1 MTSTVRKTPGL
12 HHANPRAVLRTKLTN
27 DVSMRASTARPSNH
41 VTGGMSPEARAAM
54 LLTREETKDSLTRA
68 RHTSLPRANTNLSIV
83 NKNKI
88 AASGNGNIRNLE
100 PLAPIPTSQ
109 HRLKPS
115 PTSDSG
121 SRERSKPAAST
132 SDFNDSGFSSVRRH
146 PLGAAAANTII
157 DTVTDTDDKFE
168 MDSNNNS
175 SIKTNARQH
184 RQHRALSRI
193 SRKHP
198 TLRKGNS
205 LDADDDEYYEDG
217 DSLEDGFSP
226 GRTLTNA
233 NLSAAKQKG
242 VDRDSG
248 VGDKSKDKAKTNSF
262 VMALDAALEAN
273 CISRLRGDITDQA
286 EGIGAAPGTVRA
298 LNGGR
303 LSNAQEVVV
312 NVCHG
317 DCEKELVFH
326 DDDDDSLDTARAAS
340 EIRVNTWL
348 EYNENFPPEELD
360 YDSDADADSYLDFRP
375 DTAAAQATKSTKTT
389 LRVPTARVKS
399 SVKPVNNKNQLIPIA
414 SSSSTRGGGKPPVA
428 TRRDSNNNKSNNYSS
443 NTTSTAIKNNSA
455 GSARSKSGT
464 TTSQRDNSSSRFGS
478 GLSNDGSSK
487 RSAATCS
494 ATKRESFLARKAK
507 A

>member
-1 MTSTVRKTPGL
+1 MASTVRKPQSL
-12 HHANPRAVLRTKLTN
+12 HHANPRAVLKTKLTN
-27 DVSMRASTARPSNH
+27 DVSLRTNATRPSTQ
-41 VTGGMSPEARAAM
+41 VAGGMSPEARAAM
-54 LLTREETKDSLTRA
+54 LLTREESRDSVTRS
-68 RHTSLPRANTNLSIV
+68 RNTSLPRANTNASIINR
-83 NKNKI
+83 NKNS
-88 AASGNGNIRNLE
+88 ASNNNIRRLE
-100 PLAPIPTSQ
+100 PLAPIATSQ

-115 PTSDSG
+115 AASDSG

-146 PLGAAAANTII
+146 PVSTAAANTII
-157 DTVTDTDDKFE
+157 DTVADAEDKFE

-175 SIKTNARQH
+175 SINANIRQ
-184 RQHRALSRI
+184 QGQDRAVSRI
-193 SRKHP
+193 SRKH
-198 TLRKGNS
+198 TALRNGNS
-205 LDADDDEYYEDG
+205 LDNDDDENYEDE
-217 DSLEDGFSP
+217 DSFDDGFSP
-226 GRTLTNA
+226 GRTLTNT
-233 NLSAAKQKG
+233 NLLATRHKDVLHDG
-242 VDRDSG
+242 G
-248 VGDKSKDKAKTNSF
+248 VGGKPKCKSKTKSF

-273 CISRLRGDITDQA
+273 CISRLRGDITDQT

-317 DCEKELVFH
+317 ECEKELVFH

-348 EYNENFPPEELD
+348 EYNQDFPPDEVD
-360 YDSDADADSYLDFRP
+360 YDYDAETDSYLDSRP
-375 DTAAAQATKSTKTT
+375 DTSTVPSTKATKTT

-399 SVKPVNNKNQLIPIA
+399 SVKPVNNKNQLAPIA
-414 SSSSTRGGGKPPVA
+414 SSSGSRGGKPPVA
-428 TRRDSNNNKSNNYSS
+428 SRRDSNNNNNNS
-443 NTTSTAIKNNSA
+443 NTTSTAIKNSSA

-464 TTSQRDNSSSRFGS
+464 TASQRDNSSSRFGS

-487 RSAATCS
+487 RSTNYS
-494 ATKRESFLARKAK
+494 ATKRESFLSRKAR